1 MAVSQGLLRI
11 AILKYLSLCS
21 IISRLL
27 PHSEED
33 KNATESANIYVKSIS
48 NIDVSIAQQILAN
61 CIHCVAYP
69 KTRID
74 FNVEI
79 VEAASHIVPYIINL
93 SMLLL
98 IKAGVQ
104 IKSIYATSYIVRCK
118 LD

>member
-1 MAVSQGLLRI
+1 MAVLQGLLRTAI
-11 AILKYLSLCS
+11 ARYLSLCN

-33 KNATESANIYVKSIS
+33 KNACESANIYVKATNNVDLSF
-48 NIDVSIAQQILAN
+48 AQQILTN
-61 CIHCVAYP
+61 CIHCTAYP

-74 FNVEI
+74 FNIEV
-79 VEAASHIVPYIINL
+79 VEASSHIVPYIINL

-104 IKSIYATSYIVRCK
+104 IKSIYATSYIV
-118 LD
+118 